1 MNLDSVKSIL
11 TLRYDFTQ
19 THNLPNLSWN
29 KISESKQLSS
39 EKIEQLILDEISR
52 NIPSSY
58 DGKIAVPLSGG
69 IDSTLM
75 MCLLRKKFPENE
87 IHAISIKFQDSHDET
102 KNAAKIAQYFD
113 ANHHIIEVKNYLE
126 KLPLAISIIQLPFWD
141 IHWLYVIEAAK
152 NFSNYLVSGDGG
164 DELFG
169 GYIFRYSKFN
179 SIINNNSST
188 KEKISAY
195 LSCHE
200 RDHVP
205 DQEKIF
211 TKKCNFD
218 WKSFDKIFNP
228 YFDNPL
234 DPTKQVFLAD
244 YNGKLLYN
252 FSLVNNRLASHY
264 KIKSVSPLL
273 SQNLINESMCL
284 PTSEKYDSKKNL
296 GKLPLVKILEKYNII
311 DLVSQEKFGFSVNTE
326 SLWKN
331 FGYKITEK
339 YLIDGEI
346 INDGWISKDWIQ
358 QYFKKDL
365 DTRYTNKFLGLL
377 ALEIWYRMFVK
388 KSLKSDFKF

>member
-19 THNLPNLSWN
+19 TPNLPNLSWN
-29 KISESKQLSS
+29 QISKSKQLST
-39 EKIEQLILDEISR
+39 EKIEQLILDEISK

-87 IHAISIKFQDSHDET
+87 IHAISIKFQDSYDET
-102 KNAAKIAQYFD
+102 KNAAKIAKYFD

-179 SIINNNSST
+179 SIINTNSST
-188 KEKISAY
+188 KEKILAY

-205 DQEKIF
+205 DQEKLF
-211 TKKCNFD
+211 TKKCNFN
-218 WKSFDKIFNP
+218 WKSFNKIFNP

-234 DPTKQVFLAD
+234 DPIKQVFLAD

-264 KIKSVSPLL
+264 KIKSVAPLL

-284 PTSEKYDSKKNL
+284 STSEKYDSQKNL

-311 DLVSQEKFGFSVNTE
+311 DLVSQEKFGFSINTE

-331 FGYKITEK
+331 FGYKIAEK
-339 YLIDGEI
+339 YLIGGEI

-358 QYFKKDL
+358 QYFQKNL
-365 DTRYTNKFLGLL
+365 DTRYANKFLGLIS
-377 ALEIWYRMFVK
+377 LEIWYRMFIK
-388 KSLKSDFKF
+388 KTLKLDFKF

>member
-19 THNLPNLSWN
+19 TSNLPNLSWN

-102 KNAAKIAQYFD
+102 KNAAKIAQHFD

-152 NFSNYLVSGDGG
+152 HFSNYLVSGDGG

-218 WKSFDKIFNP
+218 WKSFNKIFNP

-252 FSLVNNRLASHY
+252 FSLVNNLLASHY

-284 PTSEKYDSKKNL
+284 PTSEKYDSKRNL

-388 KSLKSDFKF
+388 KSLKSDFNF